1 MDEKTIEDLIADGVE
16 GDNEGSCT
24 EGKPSQM
31 ATDGTVT
38 KAAKAVLENTQPT
51 DDGDEDDLEAT

>member
-1 MDEKTIEDLIADGVE
+1 
-16 GDNEGSCT
+16 
-24 EGKPSQM
+24 M

-38 KAAKAVLENTQPT
+38 KAAKAVLENTKPT